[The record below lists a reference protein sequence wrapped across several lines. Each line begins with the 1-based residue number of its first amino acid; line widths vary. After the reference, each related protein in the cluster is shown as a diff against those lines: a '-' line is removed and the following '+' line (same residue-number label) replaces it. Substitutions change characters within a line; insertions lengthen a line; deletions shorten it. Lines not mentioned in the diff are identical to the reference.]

1 MLNRVEN
8 DIKLTRDVLIGKYDA
23 ELNTIYYETNEYIK
37 EILDNFDVE
46 GKNVLT
52 VLASGDQAFHFYLK
66 GAKNVDVFDINI
78 LTIYYYYLR
87 RWVIMYL
94 KKSYPDW
101 DFDSDFLRSLL
112 GRISVKND
120 DEEAAYK
127 YWSSFADTLD
137 ELGTFSKYLFNLR
150 TLNKTDDEFDNE
162 KLSKILENDRFNF
175 YNIDI
180 SRRMIIPYKYDII
193 YTSNISDYVN
203 YAGNFNSYRL
213 NLKKHLKKGGVVISS
228 NIACFT
234 EPDGFDV
241 LNKNFDY
248 HDLDKIYQP
257 HIRKY
262 YSPGYYYTKRKLW

>member
-180 SRRMIIPYKYDII
+180 SRRMIIPHKYDII

-234 EPDGFDV
+234 EPNDMDI
-241 LNKNFDY
+241 LKKSFDY
-248 HDLDKIYQP
+248 HGLNKIYQP
-257 HIRKY
+257 HIREF